1 MPKTDMSRRQTRLW
15 LAAGAALVLL
25 AALLL
30 ALRIQERLRVP
41 AVVDSRPLPV
51 EVVTVQPRPFPVYIE
66 SVGTVAAVRRIL
78 VSAQLSAT
86 VLAVPNREGAPVE
99 RGTVLVELDEAEV
112 RRELQKQQ
120 AATERA
126 RTELGYWRKELEAD
140 RKLFDKGMLE
150 RRRMDDSRRQVSA
163 LEASLAEAEA
173 QLEIA
178 RLRLDWSTV
187 TAPWPGF
194 VQSNLVL
201 EGEQVHPGTAM
212 VELVAAEPLKIV
224 VPVAERDLARLAE
237 GQVALVRIPA
247 AGVELESRVHRIYPA
262 LDRPSRN
269 ATVELSLSPQQHALM
284 PGMAAEVR
292 VLTRLEPAA
301 LAVPRHAIRL
311 QQHEEGVFVVE
322 GGTARWRSVSTGAA
336 QGDQVIV
343 AGGIHAGEQVIVTPH
358 PGLTEGRAVL
368 SADRLSTGAAGGAR

>member
-1 MPKTDMSRRQTRLW
+1 MNCPRKRLW
-15 LAAGAALVLL
+15 LAAGAAIVLL

-30 ALRIQERLRVP
+30 AQRIQERLRVP
-41 AVVDSRPLPV
+41 AVTDSRPLPV
-51 EVVTVQPRPFPVYIE
+51 EVVTVQPRPFPVYVE

-86 VLAVPNREGAPVE
+86 VLEVPNREGAPVE
-99 RGTVLVELDEAEV
+99 RGTVLVELDEAQV
-112 RRELQKQQ
+112 HRELQKQQ

-126 RTELGYWRKELEAD
+126 RTELDYWRKVFEAD
-140 RKLFDKGMLE
+140 QKLFAKGMLE
-150 RRRMDDSRRQVSA
+150 RRRMDDTRRQVSA

-194 VQSNLVL
+194 VQNNLVL
-201 EGEQVHPGTAM
+201 EGAQVHPGTPM
-212 VELVAAEPLKIV
+212 VELVAAEPLKVV

-247 AGVELESRVHRIYPA
+247 IGVELETRIHRIYPA
-262 LDRPSRN
+262 LDQPSRN
-269 ATVELSLSPQQHALM
+269 ATVELSLSAQEHALV

-292 VLTRLEPAA
+292 VLTQLEPAA

-311 QQHEEGVFVVE
+311 QQHVEGVFILE
-322 GGTARWRSVSTGAA
+322 DGTAHWREVRTGAA

-343 AGGIHAGEQVIVTPH
+343 ADGIHAGEHVIVTPH
-358 PGLTEGRAVL
+358 PGLTEGRAVM
-368 SADRLSTGAAGGAR
+368 SADRLWTGATGGAQ